1 LHDLRN
7 FGEDGDM
14 RDTLRELAERITRL
28 HTRTTR
34 RVWIEGM
41 TTAVATC
48 ALQGTG
54 GVTTPV
60 LALVAQGSKQTTL
73 ADRVYEYRAGQYLI
87 ASLELPVMGRIMEAS
102 EREPFIALGLP
113 LRKSVITELLLE
125 TGGVGRD
132 DDLGSGIVTADADEE
147 LLDAVVR
154 LLRLL
159 DRPEDYAVLGAGV
172 EREIHWRLMTGPR
185 GAAVRRIGVEDSRVS
200 LVGRAT
206 QWITQRFDRTIRIAD
221 LADEVGVSV
230 ATLNRH
236 FRAVTAMSPLQYQ
249 KQLRLQHARLRLI
262 AEPDDVAAVGY
273 AVGYDSPSQFSR
285 EYRRLFGEPP
295 GRDVSRIQEV
305 VEVGA

>member
-1 LHDLRN
+1 
-7 FGEDGDM
+7 M

-60 LALVAQGSKQTTL
+60 LALMAQGSKQTTL

-273 AVGYDSPSQFSR
+273 AVGYDSPSQSSR
-285 EYRRLFGEPP
+285 AYRRLFGEPP

>member
-14 RDTLRELAERITRL
+14 RDTLRELVERITRL
-28 HTRTTR
+28 HTSSTR
-34 RVWIEGM
+34 PVWIDGM
-41 TTAVATC
+41 TTAVTTC
-48 ALQGTG
+48 ALTGTG

-60 LALVAQGSKQTTL
+60 LALVAQGAKQTTL

-102 EREPFIALGLP
+102 AREPFVALGLP

-125 TGGVGRD
+125 TGGGGRD
-132 DDLGSGIVTADADEE
+132 DDISSGIVTADADEE

-154 LLRLL
+154 LLRLME
-159 DRPEDYAVLGAGV
+159 RPADFAVLGAGV

-249 KQLRLQHARLRLI
+249 KHLRLQHARLRLI